1 MKVYSENEMNK
12 DLKEKYEDL
21 KVILYSSKEFKFK
34 NNHVLILKEYYG
46 HREVELDL
54 SKIDEDMFKEIY
66 CDPEKEKEEDY
77 DLY

>member
-1 MKVYSENEMNK
+1 MYSENEMNK
-12 DLKEKYEDL
+12 ELKEKYEDL

-66 CDPEKEKEEDY
+66 YDPEKEKEEDY